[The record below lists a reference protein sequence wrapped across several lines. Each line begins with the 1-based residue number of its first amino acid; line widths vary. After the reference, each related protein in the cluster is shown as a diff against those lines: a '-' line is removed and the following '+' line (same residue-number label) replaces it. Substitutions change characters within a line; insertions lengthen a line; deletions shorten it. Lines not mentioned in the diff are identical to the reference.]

1 MITFLNEA
9 NTIKD
14 ELIEIRRDIHKHP
27 ELGFQEERTST
38 LIKKFL
44 YKEGIKFKSVAKTGV
59 CAEIKGELKRDSNK
73 VIALRAD
80 IDALPIQDKKDV
92 PYASKVKGKMHACG
106 HDAHTTI
113 LLGAAK
119 ILNKHK
125 EQFSGTVK
133 FLFEP
138 AEETIG
144 GAPQMIEEG
153 VLENPKVDMVV
164 GLHVSEDVEVGKIK
178 VRKAWVNASS
188 NPFSV
193 KIVGNGGHG
202 ATPQVTVDPI
212 VASAFLITE
221 LQTIVSREIPPVRPV
236 VITIGSIHGGSASN
250 VIPDE
255 VEIKGIIRTISE
267 EDRKYVLR
275 RFKDIINNVCKSF
288 RTKAYIKIEEGYPSL
303 FNNSD
308 VVDRVIHSAQNIL
321 GRENILR
328 QVDPSMG
335 VESFAYFAEERP
347 SAFYYLGTGNKQKN
361 TDKPAHSSL
370 FDIDEDAIC
379 LGVSLQCSICY
390 EYLTSD

>member
-1 MITFLNEA
+1 MSTFLNEA

-44 YKEGIKFKSVAKTGV
+44 YKEGIKFRSVAKTGV
-59 CAEIKGELKRDSNK
+59 CAEIKGELEGGPQR

-80 IDALPIQDKKDV
+80 IDALPIQDKKKV
-92 PYASKVKGKMHACG
+92 PYASQVEGKMHACG

-113 LLGAAK
+113 LLGVAK
-119 ILNKHK
+119 ILNNYK

-144 GAPQMIEEG
+144 GAPYMIEER
-153 VLENPKVDMVV
+153 VLENPKVDMVI
-164 GLHVSEDVEVGKIK
+164 GLHVSENIETGKIRVK
-178 VRKAWVNASS
+178 KEWVNASS
-188 NPFSV
+188 NPFVVRIIGS
-193 KIVGNGGHG
+193 GGHG
-202 ATPQVTVDPI
+202 ASPQMTVDPI
-212 VASAFLITE
+212 VAASFLITE
-221 LQTIVSREIPPVRPV
+221 LQTIVSREITPVRPV
-236 VITIGSIHGGSASN
+236 VISIGSIHGGSAQN

-275 RFKDIINNVCKSF
+275 RFQDIINNVCKSF
-288 RTKAYIKIEEGYPSL
+288 RTKADIKIEEGYPSL
-303 FNNSD
+303 FNNAD
-308 VVDRVIHSAQNIL
+308 VVDRVKGAAINLL
-321 GRENILR
+321 GKENVLEQIN
-328 QVDPSMG
+328 PSMG

-347 SAFYYLGTGNKQKN
+347 SAFYYLGTGNSAKN
-361 TDKPAHSSL
+361 TTKPAHSSL

-379 LGVSLQCSICY
+379 IGVSLQCSICY
-390 EYLTSD
+390 EYLTSS